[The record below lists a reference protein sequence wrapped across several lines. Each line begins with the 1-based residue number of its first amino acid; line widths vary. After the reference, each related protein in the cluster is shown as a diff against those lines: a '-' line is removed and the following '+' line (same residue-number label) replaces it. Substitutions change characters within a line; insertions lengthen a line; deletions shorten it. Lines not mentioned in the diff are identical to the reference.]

1 MAIYNVQVED
11 SAGNQ
16 YCPKPDLL
24 TTKEQ
29 LSANTAAGKSVDA
42 LVVKELNNNLTE
54 KMPGQLKLIA
64 EGSGA
69 DVKYYAQLG
78 ADTASKKPLGS
89 NVYECPSKLKIPS
102 RVMGDSYL
110 RPMFLLT
117 FGKNI
122 KISSN
127 NFDFGDSH
135 VTYTGVPAL
144 NSGMSGESTGA
155 FDVYMNVWN
164 TSNKQNLLSRNSD
177 GLIVNS
183 GEYPAIIIIYYVNGH
198 TVANDINIEWV

>member
-42 LVVKELNNNLTE
+42 LVVKELNN
-54 KMPGQLKLIA
+54 KLGNCSLIQ
-64 EGSGA
+64 EGNDFYIVGA
-69 DVKYYAQLG
+69 DAVR
-78 ADTASKKPLGS
+78 KKLGS

-102 RVMGDSYL
+102 RIMGDYYL

>member
-1 MAIYNVQVED
+1 
-11 SAGNQ
+11 
-16 YCPKPDLL
+16 
-24 TTKEQ
+24 
-29 LSANTAAGKSVDA
+29 
-42 LVVKELNNNLTE
+42 
-54 KMPGQLKLIA
+54 
-64 EGSGA
+64 
-69 DVKYYAQLG
+69 
-78 ADTASKKPLGS
+78 
-89 NVYECPSKLKIPS
+89 
-102 RVMGDSYL
+102 MGDYYL

-122 KISSN
+122 KISSS

-144 NSGMSGESTGA
+144 NSGTSGESTGA

>member
-1 MAIYNVQVED
+1 MRMI
-11 SAGNQ
+11 
-16 YCPKPDLL
+16 
-24 TTKEQ
+24 
-29 LSANTAAGKSVDA
+29 SANKLNRLWKNGVVAKMVAKTKVLKTVEEIAANTNVENVAGATA
-42 LVVKELNNNLTE
+42 VKELSNKLGNCSLIQEGNNFY
-54 KMPGQLKLIA
+54 IV
-64 EGSGA
+64 GA
-69 DVKYYAQLG
+69 DAVR
-78 ADTASKKPLGS
+78 KKLGS

-102 RVMGDSYL
+102 RIMGDYYL

>member
-1 MAIYNVQVED
+1 MAIYNVQMED

-29 LSANTAAGKSVDA
+29 LSANTASGKSVDA
-42 LVVKELNNNLTE
+42 LVVKELNN
-54 KMPGQLKLIA
+54 KLGNCSLIQ
-64 EGSGA
+64 EGNNFYIVGA
-69 DVKYYAQLG
+69 DAVR
-78 ADTASKKPLGS
+78 KKLGS

-102 RVMGDSYL
+102 RIMGDYYL

-164 TSNKQNLLSRNSD
+164 TPNKQNLLSRNSD

>member
-1 MAIYNVQVED
+1 
-11 SAGNQ
+11 
-16 YCPKPDLL
+16 
-24 TTKEQ
+24 
-29 LSANTAAGKSVDA
+29 
-42 LVVKELNNNLTE
+42 
-54 KMPGQLKLIA
+54 MPGQLKLIA

-183 GEYPAIIIIYYVNGH
+183 GEYPAIIIIYSNFPHYFR
-198 TVANDINIEWV
+198 E

>member
-1 MAIYNVQVED
+1 MRMI
-11 SAGNQ
+11 
-16 YCPKPDLL
+16 
-24 TTKEQ
+24 
-29 LSANTAAGKSVDA
+29 SANKLNRLWKNGVVAKMVAKTKVLKTVEEIAANTNVENVAGATA
-42 LVVKELNNNLTE
+42 VKELSN
-54 KMPGQLKLIA
+54 KLGNCSLIQ
-64 EGSGA
+64 EGNDFYIVGA
-69 DVKYYAQLG
+69 DAVR
-78 ADTASKKPLGS
+78 KKLGS

-102 RVMGDSYL
+102 RIMGDYYL

>member
-1 MAIYNVQVED
+1 MRMI
-11 SAGNQ
+11 
-16 YCPKPDLL
+16 
-24 TTKEQ
+24 
-29 LSANTAAGKSVDA
+29 SANKLNRLWKNGVVAKMVAKTKVLKTVEEIAANTNVENVAGATA
-42 LVVKELNNNLTE
+42 VKELSN
-54 KMPGQLKLIA
+54 KLGNCSLIQ
-64 EGSGA
+64 EGNDFYIVGA
-69 DVKYYAQLG
+69 DAVR
-78 ADTASKKPLGS
+78 KKLGS

-102 RVMGDSYL
+102 RVMGDYYL

>member
-1 MAIYNVQVED
+1 MRMI
-11 SAGNQ
+11 
-16 YCPKPDLL
+16 
-24 TTKEQ
+24 
-29 LSANTAAGKSVDA
+29 SANKLNRLWKNGVVAKMVAKTKVLKTVEEIAANTNVENVAGATA
-42 LVVKELNNNLTE
+42 VKELSNKLGNCSLIQEGNNFY
-54 KMPGQLKLIA
+54 IV
-64 EGSGA
+64 GA
-69 DVKYYAQLG
+69 DAVR
-78 ADTASKKPLGS
+78 KKLGS

-102 RVMGDSYL
+102 RIMGDYYL

-122 KISSN
+122 KISSS

>member
-1 MAIYNVQVED
+1 MAIYNVQMED

-42 LVVKELNNNLTE
+42 LVVKELNN
-54 KMPGQLKLIA
+54 KLGNCSLIQ
-64 EGSGA
+64 EGNDFYIVGA
-69 DVKYYAQLG
+69 DAVR
-78 ADTASKKPLGS
+78 KKLGS

-102 RVMGDSYL
+102 RIMGDYYL

-122 KISSN
+122 KISSSK
-127 NFDFGDSH
+127 FDFGDSH